1 MKHFALG
8 RLKTGEMNKTEKAYS
23 DHLAERLHAGE
34 IKQFLFEALKFR
46 LADNT
51 QYTPDFI
58 VLRADDVLEV
68 HEVKGSR
75 AIFMDDAKVKLKCA
89 NEKFP
94 FVFKVVFPRLKRDGG
109 GWDIE
114 EIGNEKHHNK

>member
-8 RLKTGEMNKTEKAYS
+8 RLKTGEMNRTEQAYS
-23 DHLAERLHAGE
+23 DHLALCQHRGE

-51 QYTPDFI
+51 FYTPDFV

-89 NEKFP
+89 NDKFP
-94 FVFKVVFPRLKRDGG
+94 FVFKLVFPKPKRDGG

-114 EIGNEKHHNK
+114 EVGNAG